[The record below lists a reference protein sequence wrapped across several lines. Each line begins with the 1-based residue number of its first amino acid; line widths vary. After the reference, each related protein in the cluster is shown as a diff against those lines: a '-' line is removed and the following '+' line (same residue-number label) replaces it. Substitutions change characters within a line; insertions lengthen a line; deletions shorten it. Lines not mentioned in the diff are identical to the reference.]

1 MREVQ
6 AKLKVV
12 SIRSRF
18 ENPTR
23 CKVVIEAHINPF
35 MQEWGTNIFETIVG
49 NIYLKL
55 RDNEQCEKYRN

>member
-23 CKVVIEAHINPF
+23 SKVVIEHTYQPFHTNGIHILPSE
-35 MQEWGTNIFETIVG
+35 METFKL
-49 NIYLKL
+49 LKQN
-55 RDNEQCEKYRN
+55 DFATDV